1 MIFMRPYLVRALYD
15 WITDN
20 DWTPHLIVDAE
31 IQGVEIPREFVQDG
45 KIILNIL
52 PSAVKNLELG
62 DEMVSFEAR
71 FSGKALSVFVPI
83 QAVLAVYAKENSLG
97 MTFPEESFE
106 FPEPPPPPR
115 PSKPMLRRV
124 K

>member
-1 MIFMRPYLVRALYD
+1 MILMRPYLIRALYD
-15 WITDN
+15 WIVDN
-20 DWTPHLIVDAE
+20 NWTPHLVVDSE
-31 IQGVEIPREFVQDG
+31 IEDVQVPREFVKDG
-45 KIILNIL
+45 KIILNVL

-62 DEMVSFEAR
+62 DEWVTFEAR
-71 FSGKALSVFVPI
+71 FSGKPFAVSIPV

-97 MTFPEESFE
+97 MTFPEEASE
-106 FPEPPPPPR
+106 PPPPPPR

>member
-1 MIFMRPYLVRALYD
+1 MILMRPYLIRALYD
-15 WITDN
+15 WIIDN
-20 DWTPHLIVDAE
+20 DWTPHLVVNAE
-31 IQGVEIPREFVQDG
+31 IEGVEVPREFVKEG

-62 DEMVSFEAR
+62 NEWITFDAR
-71 FSGKALSVFVPI
+71 FSGKPLGIFIPI

-97 MTFPEESFE
+97 MTFPEEAS
-106 FPEPPPPPR
+106 EPPPPPSR

>member
-1 MIFMRPYLVRALYD
+1 MIMMRPYLIRALYD
-15 WITDN
+15 WIIDN
-20 DWTPHLIVDAE
+20 DWTPHLVVDAD
-31 IQGVEIPREFVQDG
+31 VENVEVPREFVQEG

-52 PSAVKNLELG
+52 PSAVKDLELG
-62 DEMVSFEAR
+62 DDFITFEAR
-71 FSGKALSVFVPI
+71 FSGKAMTVFIPV

-97 MTFPEESFE
+97 MTFPQETLE
-106 FPEPPPPPR
+106 PPPPPPR